1 MDTSTS
7 NNIEE
12 PESSESLRSYML
24 GTNVFLLR
32 RRAKLTK
39 TRLCLMVGIGRPFLD
54 RIERGEANPRLSI
67 IVKLAEALGTTPQ
80 NLLTPPFEP
89 FKRPPKQDNQKR

>member
-1 MDTSTS
+1 MDTSIL
-7 NNIEE
+7 NNLEE
-12 PESSESLRSYML
+12 PESPESLRSYML

-39 TRLCLMVGIGRPFLD
+39 TKLCLMVGIGRPFLD
-54 RIERGEANPRLSI
+54 RIERGDANPRLSI
-67 IVKLAEALGTTPQ
+67 IVKLAEALDTTPQ

-89 FKRPPKQDNQKR
+89 FRRPPKQNNQKR